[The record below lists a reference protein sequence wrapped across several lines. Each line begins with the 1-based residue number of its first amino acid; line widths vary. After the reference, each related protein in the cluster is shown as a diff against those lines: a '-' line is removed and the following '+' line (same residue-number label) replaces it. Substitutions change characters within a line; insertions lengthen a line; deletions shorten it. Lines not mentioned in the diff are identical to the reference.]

1 MDCLDHQQDRSP
13 HSKQGRRY
21 HHPHDYKD
29 VPDHH
34 HTHGKPLYDH
44 ITGRHQRSRQWEH
57 ISGRPSLESLISEA
71 HLQTNSSHHQRLR
84 STPSARASQT
94 SRHRA
99 VPTLKKRSKGE
110 HAVGK
115 GVSTGAEVAFRI
127 RNDRGSWI
135 GEKGIKVVSAAI
147 ASATIDFMLDTDPK
161 KHPLAHIAVSMV
173 QGAVT
178 DGIMNGEK

>member
-1 MDCLDHQQDRSP
+1 MDYLDHQQDRSR

-21 HHPHDYKD
+21 HHPHGDKD
-29 VPDHH
+29 EPDHH
-34 HTHGKPLYDH
+34 HTHGKPVYDH
-44 ITGRHQRSRQWEH
+44 ITGRHQRSREWEH
-57 ISGRPSLESLISEA
+57 ISGRPSLGSLI
-71 HLQTNSSHHQRLR
+71 T
-84 STPSARASQT
+84 RASQT

-99 VPTLKKRSKGE
+99 VPTVKKRSKRE

-135 GEKGIKVVSAAI
+135 GEKGIKVASAAI